1 MWTLKKQMNKQQQDR
16 NTSLNVEKKPVV
28 ARAEEGGRVGKTVKG
43 IKNNTIKTDM
53 VFIIFKHM
61 V

>member
-28 ARAEEGGRVGKTVKG
+28 ARAEGGGRVGKTVKG
-43 IKNNTIKTDM
+43 IKNNTIKTDKSTYG
-53 VFIIFKHM
+53 FYNI
-61 V
+61 